1 MTKGGRKM
9 ETISFVI
16 SGTATILGIWQA
28 YGKKMRSVLIMNLI
42 GNLLVAISYLL
53 VASFSGAAVC
63 LTACVQVVIN
73 YIYDM
78 RGKKL
83 PVGLLFCYAAAFCI
97 VNLTVFAGWYDLIS
111 LGATMVY
118 VLAMAQSNVRWFRVL
133 YALNSLLWIFYD
145 IITRSYGNLW
155 THVILL
161 VFTGLSIWLQKRQGG
176 KEDAT

>member
-1 MTKGGRKM
+1 M
-9 ETISFVI
+9 ETISFGI

-63 LTACVQVVIN
+63 FTACVQVVIN

-83 PVGLLFCYAAAFCI
+83 PVSLLFCYAAAFCI
-97 VNLTVFAGWYDLIS
+97 VNLTVFTGWYDLIS

-145 IITRSYGNLW
+145 IITQSYGNLW

-161 VFTGLSIWLQKRQGG
+161 VFTGLSIWLQQRQGG
-176 KEDAT
+176 QKDAK